1 MTVELNFQKT
11 KCWPVHV
18 PSTVATLADDA
29 LRRERERE
37 RGRERASERERER
50 WRERERTGGRQGKR
64 EIFFTSSIYPP
75 RRPHSPMMPFEV
87 E

>member
-37 RGRERASERERER
+37 RGRERASEREME
-50 WRERERTGGRQGKR
+50 RERENGRETGKERD
-64 EIFFTSSIYPP
+64 FFHQFHIPP
-75 RRPHSPMMPFEV
+75 TAATFADDAL
-87 E
+87 

>member
-1 MTVELNFQKT
+1 MTMELNFPKT
-11 KCWPVHV
+11 KCLPVHV
-18 PSTVATLADDA
+18 PSTVAALADDA
-29 LRRERERE
+29 LARERERE
-37 RGRERASERERER
+37 RGRERARERERE
-50 WRERERTGGRQGKR
+50 RERERTGGRQGKK

>member
-1 MTVELNFQKT
+1 MTVELNFPKT
-11 KCWPVHV
+11 KCLPVHV
-18 PSTVATLADDA
+18 PSTVAALADDA
-29 LRRERERE
+29 LGEKERERE
-37 RGRERASERERER
+37 GASERARER